1 MTIYWQS
8 LSEFLAMGG
17 YAGYVWGSFGATA
30 LIMLAEPI
38 VAIRRRTSL
47 IARLKRQTRAERES
61 RSPRNTEEQ

>member
-1 MTIYWQS
+1 MNIYWQS
-8 LSEFLAMGG
+8 FPEFLAMGG

-38 VAIRRRTSL
+38 VAIRRRNSL